1 MFYLQSLCYHVGCV
15 ILFFFQKIIFI
26 SVRESM
32 GQTYNIIIMCCSPPD
47 IPDDQKCEM
56 QIEALKV

>member
-1 MFYLQSLCYHVGCV
+1 
-15 ILFFFQKIIFI
+15 
-26 SVRESM
+26 M

-56 QIEALKV
+56 QIEALKVFLNKFRYFHDHSLN